1 MMKMSPHGR
10 QLLEQWEGLRLTVYN
25 DVAGFPT
32 IGVGHLLTQSERS
45 SGKIT
50 IGGETVKY
58 ANGLTAQQADA
69 LLAQD
74 LAAPENTVNSS
85 VKVPLTQ
92 NQFDALV
99 SFTFNVGGGAFTG
112 STLLK
117 LLNQSQYEQVPSQL
131 MRWNKSGGKE
141 VAGLTTRRAN
151 EAKLWNGEI

>member
-1 MMKMSPHGR
+1 MKMSIHGR
-10 QLLEQWEGLRLTVYN
+10 QLLEQWEGLRLNVYN
-25 DVAGFPT
+25 DAAGLPT
-32 IGVGHLLTQSERS
+32 IGVGHLLTKSEIS

-50 IGGETVKY
+50 IAGEIIKY
-58 ANGLTAQQADA
+58 TNGLTTQQADA

-74 LAAPENTVNSS
+74 LILAENTVNGS
-85 VKVPLTQ
+85 VKASLNQ

-99 SFTFNVGGGAFTG
+99 SFTFNVGASAFTG

-117 LLNQSQYEQVPSQL
+117 LLNQGQYGQVPSQL

-141 VAGLTTRRAN
+141 LAGLANRRAN